1 MNSRAIKAVVKKDIS
16 AITSSTQLW
25 LPMVI
30 VPAIF
35 IVIFPAVILII
46 GRAIDV
52 GNDPGTLK
60 LVRQFLQG
68 IPESAVKAQLAG
80 FSTLNQQ
87 LVYLLVNYLLAP
99 LFLLVP
105 TMVSSLMAASSFV
118 GEKEKKT
125 LETLLFSPMRET
137 DIFTAKVLAAFI
149 PSMVITFGGFLLFS
163 LEFMFIGAPLFGRV
177 VLPAPHWLPVV
188 LWLSPAL
195 TLFVTF
201 LNVLISV
208 KVRGFQEAQQISVV
222 VILPLLFL
230 VYGQIGGVVFMSSLL
245 VLIVG
250 AVVFAIDAAMIRL
263 AAKAYNRDKLFGTQV
278 L

>member
-1 MNSRAIKAVVKKDIS
+1 
-16 AITSSTQLW
+16 
-25 LPMVI
+25 
-30 VPAIF
+30 
-35 IVIFPAVILII
+35 
-46 GRAIDV
+46 
-52 GNDPGTLK
+52 
-60 LVRQFLQG
+60 
-68 IPESAVKAQLAG
+68 
-80 FSTLNQQ
+80 
-87 LVYLLVNYLLAP
+87 
-99 LFLLVP
+99 
-105 TMVSSLMAASSFV
+105 
-118 GEKEKKT
+118 
-125 LETLLFSPMRET
+125 
-137 DIFTAKVLAAFI
+137 
-149 PSMVITFGGFLLFS
+149 MVITFGGFLLFS